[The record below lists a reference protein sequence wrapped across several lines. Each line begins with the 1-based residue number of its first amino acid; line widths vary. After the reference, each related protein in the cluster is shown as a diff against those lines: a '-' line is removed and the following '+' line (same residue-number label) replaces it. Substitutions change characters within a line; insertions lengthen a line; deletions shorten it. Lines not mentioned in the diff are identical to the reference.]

1 MSTAMVLEAVGLGE
15 LGQGTQGKQDRPQ
28 HKEPQRGRGRKAVG
42 GKGAPRRPAGVRVRG
57 ALQGSQKASQSVG
70 EGARKWM
77 LMAVH
82 PAETG

>member
-1 MSTAMVLEAVGLGE
+1 MVLEAVGLGE
-15 LGQGTQGKQDRPQ
+15 LGQGTQGK
-28 HKEPQRGRGRKAVG
+28 RGQAPAQGTPEVPGGRAGG
-42 GKGAPRRPAGVRVRG
+42 GKGAQRKPAGAGMRG